1 MSRKWRNEVD
11 VSTASQ
17 HLILELALHGIIQ
30 SIISPLEE
38 WIRDESQKK
47 ENQTYA
53 HEVLAEKF
61 AGGMVC
67 CRTAIFPPMVAKVPA
82 SASKPYSTRRES
94 GFGQWS
100 LYIGKD
106 NGAHIDVN
114 ISCIGVDLHILKVH
128 TSSCEVVHVDG
139 PLTIWRNIGRAVLS
153 RGSHPYER
161 LVAEVSREIDDDVCV
176 VDAVFIG

>member
-1 MSRKWRNEVD
+1 MLPYGNLSSHGCEGSGVSVQTLFNE
-11 VSTASQ
+11 
-17 HLILELALHGIIQ
+17 
-30 SIISPLEE
+30 
-38 WIRDESQKK
+38 
-47 ENQTYA
+47 
-53 HEVLAEKF
+53 
-61 AGGMVC
+61 AGG
-67 CRTAIFPPMVAKVPA
+67 RK
-82 SASKPYSTRRES
+82 RRES

-100 LYIGKD
+100 SCKGKD

-153 RGSHPYER
+153 RGSHPYEG